1 MNGHKK
7 PVLSGSNAEWLR
19 ERIKSGSFTLR
30 GLTAELAAH
39 GIKTH
44 QKIVWLFVHAEGLSF
59 KKLCCQRSRHALTL
73 PANVRADP
81 NGLMKRG
88 SSQTWHPC
96 AAEGHAEKDWKRA
109 SRTGTGKP

>member
-39 GIKTH
+39 GIKTQ
-44 QKIVWLFVHAEGLSF
+44 QKIVWLFVHAEGLSY
-59 KKLCCQRSRHALTL
+59 KKTVL
-73 PANVRADP
+73 PTEQARPDIA
-81 NGLMKRG
+81 R
-88 SSQTWHPC
+88 
-96 AAEGHAEKDWKRA
+96 KRA
-109 SRTGTGKP
+109 R